1 TCRSGRTGSAPRDET
16 FGYARGLEE
25 GQRLRGEMR
34 QPLRGKK
41 RVRRNTERGVMVET
55 PPASPFKMIEPQLVL
70 QLLVVPLDAPAQ
82 HRELDQIGARR
93 RRRQRRQPILDR
105 GGVGARPLDE
115 QPLLGARRR
124 APVVAVRGPRRAPA
138 ALRAACLARARP
150 RSAPPARGRSATWCG
165 TRRRR
170 GRPPPGGGAGP
181 APTSQANTAGRR
193 PAHSRAR
200 EPTRGSP
207 PPDSCPVCP

>member
-1 TCRSGRTGSAPRDET
+1 MDSGTCRSGRTGSAPRDET

-93 RRRQRRQPILDR
+93 RGRQRGQPILDR
-105 GGVGARPLDE
+105 GGFGARPLDK

-124 APVVAVRGPRRAPA
+124 TPVVAVRG
-138 ALRAACLARARP
+138 
-150 RSAPPARGRSATWCG
+150 
-165 TRRRR
+165 
-170 GRPPPGGGAGP
+170 PPGGGAGP
-181 APTSQANTAGRR
+181 APTSPANTAGR
-193 PAHSRAR
+193 PLGHSPAR
-200 EPTRGSP
+200 EPTRCSP
-207 PPDSCPVCP
+207 PPDSCPVCRARRNTGGPRPPSGAPS